1 MVHLVPFYFTTKV
14 VSFVNV
20 KSSGG
25 TVKNDV
31 APALHLQQHPL
42 SAGMKEAKCRTQ
54 HNGRIQNEKKR
65 PPLPWIACS
74 GHCYLKCLRLTR
86 NMNINPQS
94 HSMKKKKDPPHQE
107 KPADL
112 HGRSAR
118 YLNSSPLLADCSKQ
132 R

>member
-31 APALHLQQHPL
+31 APALHWLVQQHPPL
-42 SAGMKEAKCRTQ
+42 GRNERGQMSNATQRTI
-54 HNGRIQNEKKR
+54 RNEKR
-65 PPLPWIACS
+65 RAPLPWIACS

-86 NMNINPQS
+86 T
-94 HSMKKKKDPPHQE
+94 
-107 KPADL
+107 
-112 HGRSAR
+112 
-118 YLNSSPLLADCSKQ
+118 
-132 R
+132 